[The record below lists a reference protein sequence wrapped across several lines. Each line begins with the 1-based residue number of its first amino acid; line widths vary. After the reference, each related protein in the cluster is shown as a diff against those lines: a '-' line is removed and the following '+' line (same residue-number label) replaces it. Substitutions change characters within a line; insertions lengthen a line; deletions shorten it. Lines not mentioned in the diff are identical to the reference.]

1 MDEFATL
8 VREVPSFVDTVLD
21 VAQRGRSL
29 GLHLVLATQ
38 RPRGAV
44 SDGIRANTNL
54 RIAMRMSDRA
64 ESEDVID
71 APDAAAIPA
80 AAPGRSIALGG
91 RRPDGSPALVAF
103 QAAYAG
109 GRSASLGLAGVR
121 VAPLRY
127 GRDEEPAAPVVS
139 RVGGGGPSDL
149 DLLVEKATRR
159 AAVDAEVQPLA
170 PPWLP
175 PLPERLA
182 LDDLPPA
189 EGAVIGLLDEPDAQR
204 QRPFAIDLARDGS
217 LLVYGASGSG
227 KPRSCSRRSRARW
240 PSRHRPARCSCTG
253 STSRA
258 ASCATSRC
266 SRTAARSCAATRRSV
281 RGSLGGLGRALADRK
296 QRPADEVA
304 ELPRVVLLLDGY
316 GAFASALDRVGYG
329 EPVQLVARLAA
340 EGRSLGIH
348 VVATA
353 DRRAD
358 VPGALSGVVQQRIV
372 LRLAAADEYAALG
385 VRGAPGAAPVAGRGF
400 TGDGR
405 EFQVA
410 LAATSMRAPS
420 GCAAAPA
427 ACAPPRSARSRPT
440 WRATA
445 CRSRRG
451 RCRRCS
457 ASTTSRCS
465 RSRSTSLRGTC
476 WSRGRI
482 AAAARRRSRRSPP
495 RCGPAR
501 RTWRCTCSPRGGAGR
516 LAELD
521 VWTSVAVGLEA
532 ATEAAGRLAADDAR
546 PLVVFVDDATE
557 LAEGLAAAPSLDAL
571 LARSRD
577 EEIRLI
583 AAAETNAAQRL
594 FGGWLRDLRT
604 EGRGL
609 LLTPNVETD
618 GDLLGVRLPR
628 RGRGPFPPGRGFSC
642 CGARVASCRSRATR
656 ASGSPRRRRRAPRR
670 SSRRAGRRPARLLRA
685 GRPR

>member
-1 MDEFATL
+1 M
-8 VREVPSFVDTVLD
+8 
-21 VAQRGRSL
+21 
-29 GLHLVLATQ
+29 LATQ

-149 DLLVEKATRR
+149 DLLVEATRR
-159 AAVDAEVQPLA
+159 AAADAELQPLA

-227 KPRSCSRRSRARW
+227 KTVLLQTLACALAEQAS
-240 PSRHRPARCSCTG
+240 PSEMQLYGLDFASGELRDIEVLPHCG
-253 STSRA
+253 SV
-258 ASCATSRC
+258 
-266 SRTAARSCAATRRSV
+266 V
-281 RGSLGGLGRALADRK
+281 RGDEEERVLRLLGGLGRALADRK

-304 ELPRVVLLLDGY
+304 GLPRVVLLLDGY

-385 VRGAPGAAPVAGRGF
+385 VRGAAGAPPAAGRGF

-405 EFQVA
+405 ELQVA
-410 LAATSMRAPS
+410 LAGDLEARGERLRSRSGGLRAPS
-420 GCAAAPA
+420 IGTLADPRAARPH
-427 ACAPPRSARSRPT
+427 ARP
-440 WRATA
+440 
-445 CRSRRG
+445 
-451 RCRRCS
+451 
-457 ASTTSRCS
+457 
-465 RSRSTSLRGTC
+465 
-476 WSRGRI
+476 
-482 AAAARRRSRRSPP
+482 AAAAAGGARHRRRVAAAVRGR
-495 RCGPAR
+495 
-501 RTWRCTCSPRGGAGR
+501 PRGGAPAGLR
-516 LAELD
+516 
-521 VWTSVAVGLEA
+521 AVSQRPHDDA
-532 ATEAAGRLAADDAR
+532 RDARRLAA
-546 PLVVFVDDATE
+546 
-557 LAEGLAAAPSLDAL
+557 G
-571 LARSRD
+571 
-577 EEIRLI
+577 
-583 AAAETNAAQRL
+583 
-594 FGGWLRDLRT
+594 
-604 EGRGL
+604 
-609 LLTPNVETD
+609 
-618 GDLLGVRLPR
+618 
-628 RGRGPFPPGRGFSC
+628 
-642 CGARVASCRSRATR
+642 
-656 ASGSPRRRRRAPRR
+656 
-670 SSRRAGRRPARLLRA
+670 RRAGRGAAPARPAAVAARRA
-685 GRPR
+685 RCVDLGGRGARGRHRAPPAGSRRTMRVRWSSSSTMRPSWPRASPPRRWTRCSRAAATRTSG